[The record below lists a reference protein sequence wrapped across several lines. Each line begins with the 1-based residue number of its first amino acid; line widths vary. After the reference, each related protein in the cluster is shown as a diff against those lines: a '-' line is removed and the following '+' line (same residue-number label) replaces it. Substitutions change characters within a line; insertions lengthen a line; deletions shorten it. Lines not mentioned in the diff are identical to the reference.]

1 MPKLRVPVEWK
12 GKVFHADLSNGY
24 CLAIPLSHTHA
35 QPNAFHAP
43 LYEAAPH
50 KAGDWIGDT
59 REGAP
64 VNFFDLRLNPHGN
77 GTHTECVGHI
87 TRERYSVHETLG
99 DGFWIAQ
106 LISVYP
112 TLRAD
117 GDSPFSAGAMV
128 RAGIPSERCHLFGPD
143 GLALPSLL
151 AQTLGDAASARHNPG
166 A

>member
-1 MPKLRVPVEWK
+1 MPKLRVSVEWN
-12 GKVFHADLSNGY
+12 GKILHADLSNGY
-24 CLAIPLSHTHA
+24 CLAIPLNHTHP

-64 VNFFDLRLNPHGN
+64 VNFFNLRINPHGN

-87 TRERYSVHETLG
+87 TTERYSVHETLG

-112 TLRAD
+112 TLRED
-117 GDSPFSAGAMV
+117 GDKVIDQLEWEDKVEAIIIRTLPNHPDKMV
-128 RAGIPSERCHLFGPD
+128 RQYGN
-143 GLALPSLL
+143 
-151 AQTLGDAASARHNPG
+151 TNP
-166 A
+166 